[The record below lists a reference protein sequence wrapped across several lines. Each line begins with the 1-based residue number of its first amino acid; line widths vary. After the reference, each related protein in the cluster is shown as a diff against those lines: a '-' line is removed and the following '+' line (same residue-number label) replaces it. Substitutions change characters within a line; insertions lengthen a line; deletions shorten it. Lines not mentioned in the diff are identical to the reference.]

1 MASER
6 SGGVTLSPA
15 QAVALATDLHK
26 VHDAESDHLSLIEDY
41 VAGKHSSIYVPKTA
55 RREFQWIVRR
65 ARVNVLPLVVDTL
78 AQSLYV
84 VGYRP
89 AQSSENAAPWET
101 WQANR
106 MDARQ
111 AGVHRAA
118 LTYGIAFV
126 VGLPGDPAPVLRAR
140 SPRDLTAVYADV
152 VDDEWPQYALERT
165 PQQGLFRMYDATHV
179 YDLEEDRERK
189 TFRLVAAAEH
199 GFGYCP
205 VVRFLNRYDLDGHV
219 VGEVEPLIP
228 LQDQINFTTFG
239 LLMAQQYSAFRQRWV
254 TGMAVPEDDKG
265 NPIEPLNVAVNR
277 LLVAEDSDTK
287 FGEFGQTDLKGYID
301 SRESSLRHMA
311 TVSQVPPHN
320 LLGQMANLSAE
331 ALVAAESGQQRK
343 INERKASFG
352 ESWEQVL
359 RMCAALSG
367 DVESANDMSA
377 QVVWRDTEARSLS
390 STVDALGK
398 LASMLGVPAQELWH
412 QVPGVTSQDVDRWRA
427 AAAENDSLG
436 QFAAMLDRQTQA
448 LLPADAPVAP
458 TG

>member
-1 MASER
+1 MP
-6 SGGVTLSPA
+6 LSPA
-15 QAVALATDLHK
+15 DAVALATDLYK
-26 VHDAESDHLSLIEDY
+26 VHEAEEEHLDYVEDY
-41 VAGKHSSIYVPKTA
+41 FEGKHSSIYVPKTA

-65 ARVNVLPLVVDTL
+65 SQVNVLPLVVDTL

-89 AQSSENAAPWET
+89 ARSSENAAPWDI

-118 LTYGIAFV
+118 LTYGVSFV
-126 VGLPGDPAPVLRAR
+126 IGLPGDPVPVLRAR
-140 SPRDLTAVYADV
+140 SPKDLTAVYADV
-152 VDDEWPQYALERT
+152 VDDEWPQYALEDT
-165 PQQGLFRMYDATHV
+165 PQKGRYRLYDATHV
-179 YDLEEDRERK
+179 YDLMEDKNDR
-189 TFRLVAAAEH
+189 FSFVSAAEH

-205 VVRFLNRYDLDGHV
+205 VVRFLNRYDLDGHTT
-219 VGEVEPLIP
+219 GEVEPLIP

-254 TGMAVPEDDKG
+254 TGMAIPEDDKG
-265 NPIEPLNVAVNR
+265 QPIEPLNVAVNR
-277 LLVAEDSDTK
+277 LLVAEDPDTK
-287 FGEFGQTDLKGYID
+287 FGEFGQTDLGGYIE
-301 SRESSLRHMA
+301 SRESTLRHLA
-311 TVSQVPPHN
+311 TISQVPPHN

-331 ALVAAESGQQRK
+331 ALAAAEAGQSRK
-343 INERKASFG
+343 IAERKSSFG

-359 RMCAALSG
+359 RMAAAFAG
-367 DVESANDMSA
+367 DMESANDMNA

-398 LASMLGVPAQELWH
+398 LAQMLGVPPQELWD
-412 QVPGVTSQDVDRWRA
+412 QIPGVSAQDVERWRA
-427 AAAENDSLG
+427 TAAENDSLG

-448 LLPADAPVAP
+448 LMPAEAPVTPA
-458 TG
+458 G

>member
-1 MASER
+1 M
-6 SGGVTLSPA
+6 LSPSDT
-15 QAVALATDLHK
+15 VALTADLYK
-26 VHDAESDHLSLIEDY
+26 VHEAEEDHLDFVEDY
-41 VAGKHSSIYVPKTA
+41 VGGKHSSIYVPKTA

-84 VGYRP
+84 TGYRP
-89 AQSSENAAPWET
+89 ARSSENASPWEI

-111 AGVHRAA
+111 SGVHRAA
-118 LTYGIAFV
+118 LTYGVAFV
-126 VGLPGDPAPVLRAR
+126 IGLPGDPAPVLRAR
-140 SPRDLTAVYADV
+140 SPKDLTAVYSDV
-152 VDDEWPQYALERT
+152 VDDEWPQYALEKT
-165 PQQGLFRMYDATHV
+165 PQRGHWRVYDATHV
-179 YDLEEDRERK
+179 YDLMRNRDQG
-189 TFRLVAAAEH
+189 TFTFVSAAEH
-199 GFGYCP
+199 GFGHCP

-254 TGMAVPEDDKG
+254 TGMAIPEDDKG
-265 NPIEPLNVAVNR
+265 QPIEPLNIAVNR
-277 LLVAEDSDTK
+277 LLVAEDADTK
-287 FGEFGQTDLKGYID
+287 FGEFGQTDLGGYIE
-301 SRESSLRHMA
+301 SRESTLRHLA
-311 TVSQVPPHN
+311 TISQVPPHN

-331 ALVAAESGQQRK
+331 ALAAAEAGQSRK
-343 INERKASFG
+343 IAERKASFG

-359 RMCAALSG
+359 RMGAAFMG
-367 DVESANDMSA
+367 DAEAAGDNSA

-398 LASMLGVPAQELWH
+398 LAQMLGVPPQELWD
-412 QVPGVTSQDVDRWRA
+412 QIPGVSAQDVERWRA
-427 AAAENDSLG
+427 SAAENDSLG

-448 LLPADAPVAP
+448 LMPADAPVTPA
-458 TG
+458 G